1 MFQCCFFSSPNAE
14 FAGPKYAVFQKIFR
28 WKMSLTRNPP
38 TRRPLP
44 KQREWVGNPRDR
56 RPPERHTT
64 QITNAVAPP
73 LPGAAKAAPPD
84 AEAATGVLCRGF
96 GAGAGAPLLRS
107 QSCGCCRWY
116 LILCRRPNLFA
127 APPHRRGCRGWGAGI
142 QSSWP
147 QPSLCGGR
155 VWPRP
160 SLRGG
165 RGRTRQ
171 AGSGAFHPRPAHSV
185 DVLSSSS
192 RTTRISSVRMRVKCP
207 GD

>member
-1 MFQCCFFSSPNAE
+1 MKNVPN
-14 FAGPKYAVFQKIFR
+14 
-28 WKMSLTRNPP
+28 P
-38 TRRPLP
+38 T
-44 KQREWVGNPRDR
+44 R

-142 QSSWP
+142 QSSWS

-171 AGSGAFHPRPAHSV
+171 AGSGAFHPPTPLMCWVPVAVPPGFLVSEWG
-185 DVLSSSS
+185 
-192 RTTRISSVRMRVKCP
+192 SSVLEIRVLATTCSMFLVAATIEQWGSKIWTIWES
-207 GD
+207 